1 MKKLLLIC
9 ILLLSVFV
17 SKSQEKESY
26 KTLDAADPIV
36 FGGEYIIYKGQKI
49 LLGPH
54 AFFIDGQLTS
64 GQTAKYPFVYNSINE
79 AAKHLTD
86 GTEMSPMTLY
96 LAPHVYWIDNPDDP
110 SERVGK
116 DGEPPYGLIIKC
128 EWLRFYGLSKKAENV
143 VLAANRGQTIGAKG
157 NFTLFKFI
165 GQGTSSENI
174 TFGNYCNIDLEFPLK
189 PELNRK
195 KRATAIVQA
204 QLIHCNGDKIV
215 ARNTRFVSR
224 LNLCPFVG
232 GKRILFDSC
241 HFESTDDALSGT
253 GVYLNCTFDFYSSM
267 PFYWTTGTGSVFLN
281 SDISSYTRGEQYFTK
296 ADKGQLALID
306 TRFASKTLS
315 YIGWQD
321 VSPLSTRNYQYNVS
335 LNGDPVFVSKKDP
348 SLTIDLTNKPL
359 LDAYRF
365 EHEGKVFYNT
375 YNLLRGNDDW
385 DPMNI
390 KETALKAEKEQTGK
404 YTQVP
409 VQLLIGPAKA
419 EVETG
424 KDTLRLTA
432 TVNRFGNFKVAGKGI
447 KWTVVKGD
455 VSLLKLMPNE
465 DGSVCILIPT
475 NNTDVTQQVIVTA
488 QTAAGLEAASVIQVA
503 PSKLDPPRFIS
514 APKLK
519 MDDNGILSA
528 EYKLDTKY
536 DDQSLVTWYRCSD
549 AEGNN
554 PVEVAVSRYDKP
566 LLDYVLTAGDLGY
579 HIMASVAP
587 KHQRSDAGVLVKLV
601 TKNAVSSKDIKSD
614 AKILDTDF
622 RNMSTKDQ
630 PLVKPGF
637 WTLKRFQSDNTDK
650 SRSSDKDAW
659 YYGEGSG
666 GSAGYTGLL
675 QHQFARLYYTPVGDG
690 YGDMT
695 MSLTVVPFKT
705 AGQGFSVAPLYMD
718 FLIKFDAETLTGY
731 GLRFIRTTKY
741 HDAVDCYFVRYENGK
756 VNRISEPVSTSAF
769 RPVCDLTLKV
779 KGNKLIAH
787 AKTQEGHPRSSDGNV
802 VAEVNIDADLTA
814 DTFGGFGIEY
824 AGGATVL
831 IRSIKVEWD

>member
-1 MKKLLLIC
+1 MKKSLLVF
-9 ILLLSVFV
+9 ILLLSVLV
-17 SKSQEKESY
+17 SRSQGKEIY
-26 KTLDAADPIV
+26 KPLDDSDPIT
-36 FGGEYIIYKGQKI
+36 FHGEYIIYKGQKI

-64 GQTAKYPFVYNSINE
+64 GQTAKYPFVYSSINE

-96 LAPHVYWIDNPDDP
+96 IAPYVYWIDNPDDP
-110 SERVGK
+110 SERLGK

-128 EWLRFYGLSKKAENV
+128 EWLRFQGLSEKAENV

-195 KRATAIVQA
+195 KRASAIVQA

-215 ARNTRFVSR
+215 ARNTHFVSR

-267 PFYWTTGTGSVFLN
+267 PFYRTIGTGAVFLN
-281 SDISSYTRGEQYFTK
+281 SDITSYTVGEQYFTK
-296 ADKGQLALID
+296 ADNGQLALID
-306 TRFASKTLS
+306 TRIVSKTLS

-321 VSPLSTRNYQYNVS
+321 VFPLGMRNYQYNVL
-335 LNGDPVFVSKKDP
+335 LNGKPVYVGKRDP
-348 SLTIDLTNKPL
+348 SVTVDLANKPL
-359 LDAYRF
+359 LDAYLF

-375 YNLLRGNDDW
+375 YNLLRGDDDW

-390 KETALKAEKEQTGK
+390 KESALKAEKGHQGK

-409 VQLLIGPAKA
+409 IQLLIAPAKV

-432 TVNRFGNFKVAGKGI
+432 TVDRFGNFKVTGNSI
-447 KWTVVKGD
+447 KWTVAKSDG
-455 VSLLKLMPNE
+455 SLLKLIPNE
-465 DGSVCILIPT
+465 DGSVCTLIPT
-475 NNTDVTQQVIVTA
+475 NNTDQTKQVIVTA
-488 QTAAGLEAASVIQVA
+488 QTASGLEAASIIQVA
-503 PSKLDPPRFIS
+503 PSKLNPPKFIS
-514 APKLK
+514 SPKLK
-519 MDDNGILSA
+519 LDDRGILSA
-528 EYKLDTKY
+528 EFKTDSKY
-536 DDQSLVTWYRCSD
+536 DDQSLVTWYRCTDAIGSD
-549 AEGNN
+549 
-554 PVEVAVSRYDKP
+554 PVEVAVSRLNKP
-566 LLDYVLTAGDLGY
+566 LLEYVLTAGDMGY

-587 KHQRSDAGVLVKLV
+587 KHQRSDEGGTVTVVTRKAVLR
-601 TKNAVSSKDIKSD
+601 KDIKAD
-614 AKILDTDF
+614 FKMLDTDF

-630 PLVKPGF
+630 PLIKPGF
-637 WTLKRFQSDNTDK
+637 WTLSRFQSDNTDK
-650 SRSSDKDAW
+650 SRSDKDAW
-659 YYGEGSG
+659 YYGKGSG

-675 QHQFARLYYTPVGDG
+675 QNQFARLYYTPVGDG
-690 YGDMT
+690 FGDMK
-695 MSLTVVPFKT
+695 MYLTVVPFKT

-718 FLIKFDAETLTGY
+718 FLIKFDAKTLTGY

-769 RPVCDLTLKV
+769 RPVCDIILEV

-787 AKTQEGHPRSSDGNV
+787 AKTQENHPLSSDENV
-802 VAEVNIDADLTA
+802 VAEVSMDTELTPGS
-814 DTFGGFGIEY
+814 FGGFGIEY

-831 IRSIKVEWD
+831 IKDIKVEWE

>member
-17 SKSQEKESY
+17 PKSQGKEFY
-26 KTLDAADPIV
+26 KPLDATDPII

-54 AFFIDGQLTS
+54 AFFIDGQLTPE
-64 GQTAKYPFVYNSINE
+64 QTAKYPFVYNSINE

-96 LAPHVYWIDNPDDP
+96 IAPHVYWIDNPDDP

-116 DGEPPYGLIIKC
+116 DGEPPYGIIIKC
-128 EWLRFYGLSKKAENV
+128 EWLRFYGLSEKAENV

-189 PELNRK
+189 PEFNRK
-195 KRATAIVQA
+195 KRASAIVQA

-215 ARNTRFVSR
+215 ARNTHFVSR

-232 GKRILFDSC
+232 GKRILFDRC

-267 PFYWTTGTGSVFLN
+267 PFYRTTGTGAVFLN
-281 SDISSYTRGEQYFTK
+281 SDITSYTVGEQYFTK
-296 ADKGQLALID
+296 ADNGQLALID
-306 TRFASKTLS
+306 TRVVSKTLS
-315 YIGWQD
+315 YLGWQD
-321 VSPLSTRNYQYNVS
+321 VSLLEMRNYQYNVS
-335 LNGDPVFVSKKDP
+335 LNNSPVFVSKKYP
-348 SLTIDLTNKPL
+348 SFTVDLANKPL

-365 EHEGKVFYNT
+365 EHEGKLFYNT
-375 YNLLRGNDDW
+375 YNLLRGDDDW
-385 DPMNI
+385 DPMNM
-390 KETALKAEKEQTGK
+390 KELALKAEKGHKGK
-404 YTQVP
+404 YTQIP
-409 VQLLIGPAKA
+409 TQLLISPAKVEA
-419 EVETG
+419 ETG
-424 KDTLRLTA
+424 KDTLMLTA
-432 TVNRFGNFKVAGKGI
+432 TVNRFGNFKVTGQTV
-447 KWTVVKGD
+447 KWTVAKDDG
-455 VSLLKLMPNE
+455 SLLKLMPNE
-465 DGSVCILIPT
+465 DGSVCTLIPT
-475 NNTDVTQQVIVTA
+475 NGTDETKRVILTA
-488 QTAAGLEAASVIQVA
+488 QTASGLVAASIIQVA
-503 PSKLDPPRFIS
+503 PSKLDPPKFIS
-514 APKLK
+514 SLKLK
-519 MDDNGILSA
+519 LDDKGILST
-528 EYKLDTKY
+528 EYHTDSRY
-536 DDQSLVTWYRCSD
+536 DDQSLVTWYRCTD
-549 AEGNN
+549 TKGNN
-554 PVEVAVSRYDKP
+554 PVEVAVSRFNKP
-566 LLDYVLTAGDLGY
+566 LIEYVLTAGDIGY
-579 HIMASVAP
+579 YIMASVAP
-587 KHQRSDAGVLVKLV
+587 KHQRSDAGEAVKVV
-601 TKNAVSSKDIKSD
+601 TKKAILSKDIKTD

-637 WTLKRFQSDNTDK
+637 WTLNRFQSDNTDK
-650 SRSSDKDAW
+650 TRSDKDAW

-675 QHQFARLYYTPVGDG
+675 QNQFARLYYTPVGEG
-690 YGDMT
+690 FGDMK

-718 FLIKFDAETLTGY
+718 FLIKFDAKTLTGY

-741 HDAVDCYFVRYENGK
+741 HDAVDCYFVKYENAK
-756 VNRISEPVSTSAF
+756 VSRISEPVSTSAF
-769 RPVCDLTLKV
+769 RPVCDITLKV
-779 KGNKLIAH
+779 KGNKLVAH

-831 IRSIKVEWD
+831 IKNIKIKWE